1 MHKLD
6 PAVGERIIGRI
17 NGESDGPL
25 VLAIGGMH
33 GNEPS
38 GVEALNQVIKY
49 LEDQNIPFRGDFV
62 AFSGNIEALRSGQR
76 FIHRDLNRIW
86 ILDNGSKQL
95 ADLPDS
101 SETRELRELYALL
114 KLEVEQR
121 RGPMIM
127 LDLHTTS
134 VESPPFLIVPDTLAS
149 RNFVRD
155 LPSPLILGLEEQ
167 IEGPL
172 LSYANEFGHI
182 CIGFEAGQHDDPQ
195 SKANHISMLWIILV
209 KAGCLR
215 VEEVPDFKSH
225 LLSLKD
231 QTRAYNKVYEVLHRK
246 GIVEGDDF
254 EMRPG
259 YTNFQPIRKGELLAR
274 HHGKNVQSP
283 SNGYIFMPL
292 YQVLGDDGFFVISKV
307 AAFWIW
313 LSFILRKTN
322 AKRILP
328 FLPGVNKHPN
338 LADTF
343 VVNKKIA
350 QFFVLQIFHLLG
362 YRRKSESGN
371 HLIVKQRMENQNLF
385 DKS

>member
-1 MHKLD
+1 MQKLD
-6 PAVGERIIGRI
+6 PAIEERIIGRI
-17 NGESDGPL
+17 SGESDGPL

-38 GVEALNQVIKY
+38 GVEALNQVIKH
-49 LEDQNIPFRGDFV
+49 LKDQNIPFRGDFV
-62 AFSGNIEALRSGQR
+62 AFSGNIKALRSGQR

-86 ILDNGSKQL
+86 ILDNGSKHL

-215 VEEVPDFKSH
+215 VEDVPDFKSH

-313 LSFILRKTN
+313 LSFMLRKIN
-322 AKRILP
+322 ANRILP
-328 FLPGVNKHPN
+328 YLPNVNKHPN

-343 VVNKKIA
+343 VVNKKNSATFCFADISSYG
-350 QFFVLQIFHLLG
+350 LS
-362 YRRKSESGN
+362 K
-371 HLIVKQRMENQNLF
+371 K
-385 DKS
+385 D